1 MIEHKIRK
9 KKTILLCIL
18 FSELI
23 TIVIFFTLLSLF
35 IRARLN
41 FGFIAIPF
49 LSFLIELLSIYI
61 IISQL
66 TNLFPLNTID
76 NDWYKKIKRQYLQGK
91 KVVLNVYEKEK
102 GIWFID
108 NNLYFDLRGY
118 IFPKIYICSF
128 FVRNIHYS
136 IINQNKYKLVKIL
149 ISLKTEEYLQFNIK
163 FYRRSKIKICSIVKN
178 YRTKLF
184 PLRGLIILSK
194 FYLAVL
200 NIYHKNVYQYIPIN
214 EEIYNSFS
222 NMKRRL

>member
-1 MIEHKIRK
+1 M
-9 KKTILLCIL
+9 
-18 FSELI
+18 
-23 TIVIFFTLLSLF
+23 
-35 IRARLN
+35 
-41 FGFIAIPF
+41 
-49 LSFLIELLSIYI
+49 
-61 IISQL
+61 
-66 TNLFPLNTID
+66 
-76 NDWYKKIKRQYLQGK
+76 QGK

-128 FVRNIHYS
+128 FVRNIHYP

>member
-128 FVRNIHYS
+128 FVRNIHYP

-178 YRTKLF
+178 YKTKLF
-184 PLRGLIILSK
+184 PLRDLIILSK

>member
-1 MIEHKIRK
+1 MQFVK
-9 KKTILLCIL
+9 
-18 FSELI
+18 
-23 TIVIFFTLLSLF
+23 
-35 IRARLN
+35 RL
-41 FGFIAIPF
+41 
-49 LSFLIELLSIYI
+49 
-61 IISQL
+61 
-66 TNLFPLNTID
+66 
-76 NDWYKKIKRQYLQGK
+76 
-91 KVVLNVYEKEK
+91 YEKEK

-128 FVRNIHYS
+128 FVRNIHYP

-163 FYRRSKIKICSIVKN
+163 FYRRSKIKICSIVRSKIKICSIVKN

-184 PLRGLIILSK
+184 PLRDLIILSK